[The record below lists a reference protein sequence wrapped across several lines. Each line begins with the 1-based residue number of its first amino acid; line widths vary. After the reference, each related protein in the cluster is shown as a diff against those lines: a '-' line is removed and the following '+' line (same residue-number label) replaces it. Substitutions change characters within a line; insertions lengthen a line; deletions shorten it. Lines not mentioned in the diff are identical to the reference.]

1 MSFEMLCVA
10 SIPDDKMD
18 NSTLKLHLLWKQLMK
33 NKNKTQDDVFAE
45 WGVYSLASCYN
56 GF

>member
-1 MSFEMLCVA
+1 MEVARFRADQGPLKTLCVA

-33 NKNKTQDDVFAE
+33 NKNK
-45 WGVYSLASCYN
+45 N
-56 GF
+56 PR